1 MKNQILASLI
11 LSIGITAP
19 VAVAKNK
26 VVKIGERPESVTKG
40 FGGKYYVTVMKSA
53 DKEGD
58 AVIKMLDEGKVSVFA
73 KGLNEPKGIA
83 FTGDYLV
90 TADQTRVMKIDSK
103 GNVSILAEKKSF
115 KREVSFLNDVAVS
128 HDRKSVFVTDMGAI
142 SKMFD
147 PDKERSL
154 WPLESKQSKELPA
167 IGCVYQIT
175 LDGKITDAV
184 SSGQKDVPGPNGVGR
199 SGKEGLLLGDFFTG
213 NIVRKTAKGKLRVI
227 AKGLRG
233 ADAVEPD
240 GKGGIYVSSWTQ
252 GKVWKL
258 TENGKKK
265 ELILDGLKSAAD
277 LFVDRKAKKLIVPD
291 MLAGTLIFVDIK

>member
-11 LSIGITAP
+11 LSIGITVP

-40 FGGKYYVTVMKSA
+40 FGGKYYVTVMNSA
-53 DKEGD
+53 DEEGD

-83 FTGDYLV
+83 FTGDYLD